1 MIEKTEKYVIVSY
14 KEIKEKLGITGNITA
29 IEPAVIDYN
38 QKSFED
44 EMGLKIYLKSEDET
58 NGQSDL

>member
-14 KEIKEKLGITGNITA
+14 KEIKEKLGITGNIIA
-29 IEPAVIDYN
+29 IEPSIIDYN

-44 EMGLKIYLKSEDET
+44 EMGLKIYLKSEEKE
-58 NGQSDL
+58 NGKSDL